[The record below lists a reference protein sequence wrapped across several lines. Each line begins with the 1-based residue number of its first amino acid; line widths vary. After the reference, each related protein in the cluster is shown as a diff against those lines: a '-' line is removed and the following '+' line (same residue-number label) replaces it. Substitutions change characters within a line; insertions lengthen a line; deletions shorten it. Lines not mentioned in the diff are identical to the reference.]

1 VCALWGEDDVPGT
14 LGRHEATNVVE
25 YSGRYGRHVVKF
37 TDNKT
42 LVRRSSFLEKRI
54 LLSSGAPSFLLSFFL
69 LMGNAQAVAASGAL
83 DPRQVET
90 LENRARAMEERIAE
104 LEKATTTPGPV
115 AAVPPA
121 AGSASAQSTAAHEME
136 VQRLRDALAAA
147 EGGNQEMVAKVHALE
162 EANSKLAYQV
172 MHLKRNY
179 RLEA

>member
-1 VCALWGEDDVPGT
+1 
-14 LGRHEATNVVE
+14 
-25 YSGRYGRHVVKF
+25 
-37 TDNKT
+37 
-42 LVRRSSFLEKRI
+42 
-54 LLSSGAPSFLLSFFL
+54 
-69 LMGNAQAVAASGAL
+69 MGNAQAVAASGAL
-83 DPRQVET
+83 DPRHVET

-147 EGGNQEMVAKVHALE
+147 EGVVAKVHALE

>member
-1 VCALWGEDDVPGT
+1 MCALWGEDDVPGT

-37 TDNKT
+37 TDKT
-42 LVRRSSFLEKRI
+42 LEEVRTSSFLEKR
-54 LLSSGAPSFLLSFFL
+54 SSFFPSSFFL

-83 DPRQVET
+83 DPRHVET
-90 LENRARAMEERIAE
+90 LENRAKAMEERIAE

-136 VQRLRDALAAA
+136 VQRLRDTLAAA
-147 EGGNQEMVAKVHALE
+147 EGGHQEMVAKVHALE

>member
-1 VCALWGEDDVPGT
+1 MCALWGEDDVPGT

-37 TDNKT
+37 TDKT
-42 LVRRSSFLEKRI
+42 LEEVRKFVSRERT
-54 LLSSGAPSFLLSFFL
+54 PSFLLSFFL

-83 DPRQVET
+83 DPRHVET
-90 LENRARAMEERIAE
+90 LENRAKAMEERIAE

-147 EGGNQEMVAKVHALE
+147 EGGHQEMVAKVHALE